1 MTAPPYECPTRRTGP
16 SWASMIRFVAA
27 TSSANEVNGFCT
39 QTTWNPF
46 PCRIGISLGQLEP
59 SAHAPCTK
67 TMFFAR
73 APAGAC
79 EMPRVGM
86 AIYRSDRADTRTVC
100 RPRWDFILIILSLQE
115 GLLTTH

>member
-1 MTAPPYECPTRRTGP
+1 
-16 SWASMIRFVAA
+16 
-27 TSSANEVNGFCT
+27 
-39 QTTWNPF
+39 
-46 PCRIGISLGQLEP
+46 
-59 SAHAPCTK
+59 
-67 TMFFAR
+67 MFFAR